1 MRPADVAT
9 RVGAFVLVAVVV
21 AAAVVGSGMVAGDGA
36 SAGESFSADAM
47 TVDGH
52 SNVELASQPAEEGEI
67 DVSAAT
73 SGKVVVVDDAHG
85 NGFGEIQLRPL
96 VNALTESGHEVRFYR
111 PNRGPSGQALNASLR
126 EADAFVS
133 LAPDSRFTSGEADS
147 VEAFLDAGGR
157 VLAAGEPEGSSSAV
171 SILSIGIASSGGA
184 SAAEFAPALSP
195 QGLTVGSGYLY
206 DMSRNLN
213 NHANV
218 YATAS
223 TGDSDLTAGVDEVVV
238 HEATPVTGG
247 DVLLRTPASAELS
260 TTRDAG
266 EYGVLARSGNLAV
279 LGDASILDPD
289 WVTVA
294 DNEVLVGN
302 LVDYLVTG
310 DREPMPET
318 GGSQPGPGTAP
329 RP

>member
-21 AAAVVGSGMVAGDGA
+21 AAAVVGSGMVAGNGGGA
-36 SAGESFSADAM
+36 SFSAEEM

-52 SNVELASQPAEEGEI
+52 SSVELENQPTEDGEI
-67 DVSAAT
+67 DLSSST
-73 SGKVVVVDDAHG
+73 SGKVVVIDDAHG
-85 NGFGEIQLRPL
+85 NGYDEVQVRPL
-96 VNALTESGHEVRFYR
+96 VNALTENGHEVRFYQ
-111 PNRGPSGQALNASLR
+111 PDRGPSGEALNASLR
-126 EADAFVS
+126 DADAFVS
-133 LAPDSRFTSGEADS
+133 LAPDNRFTSGESES

-157 VLAAGEPEGSSSAV
+157 VLAAGEPEGASVAGSIITIGV
-171 SILSIGIASSGGA
+171 STGGGA
-184 SAAEFAPALSP
+184 TTAEFAPALSP
-195 QGLTVGSGYLY
+195 HGMTVGSGYLY
-206 DMSRNLN
+206 DMTENVN

-218 YATAS
+218 YATPSA
-223 TGDSDLTAGVDEVVV
+223 DSDLTAGVGEVVV

-247 DVLLRTPASAELS
+247 DVVLTTAASSELS
-260 TTRDAG
+260 TTRDTG

-302 LVDYLVTG
+302 LLDYLVTG
-310 DREPMPET
+310 ERTPMPEPS
-318 GGSQPGPGTAP
+318 GSNSGAGPAP
-329 RP
+329 RS

>member
-1 MRPADVAT
+1 MRPADIAT
-9 RVGAFVLVAVVV
+9 RVGAFVLIAVVV
-21 AAAVVGSGMVAGDGA
+21 TAAIVGSGMVAGG
-36 SAGESFSADAM
+36 GNSFSAEEM

-52 SNVELASQPAEEGEI
+52 SSVELASQPAEEGEI
-67 DVSAAT
+67 DLSSST
-73 SGKVVVVDDAHG
+73 SGKVVVIDEAHG
-85 NGFGEIQLRPL
+85 NDFGEVQIRPL
-96 VNALTESGHEVRFYR
+96 VNALTENGHEVRFYQ
-111 PNRGPSGQALNASLR
+111 PERGPSGQALNATLR
-126 EADAFVS
+126 GADAFVS
-133 LAPDSRFTSGEADS
+133 LAPDNRFTSNEADS
-147 VEAFLDAGGR
+147 VEAFLDADGR
-157 VLAAGEPEGSSSAV
+157 VLAAGEPEGSSLGA
-171 SILSIGIASSGGA
+171 SIFGITMSTGGGA
-184 SAAEFAPALSP
+184 TTAEFAPALSP
-195 QGLTVGSGYLY
+195 HGLTVGSGYLY
-206 DMSRNLN
+206 DMTENVN

-218 YATAS
+218 YATPSA
-223 TGDSDLTAGVDEVVV
+223 DSDLTAGVGEVVV

-247 DVLLRTPASAELS
+247 DVLLRTAASSELS
-260 TTRDAG
+260 TTRDAS

-302 LVDYLVTG
+302 LLDYLVTG